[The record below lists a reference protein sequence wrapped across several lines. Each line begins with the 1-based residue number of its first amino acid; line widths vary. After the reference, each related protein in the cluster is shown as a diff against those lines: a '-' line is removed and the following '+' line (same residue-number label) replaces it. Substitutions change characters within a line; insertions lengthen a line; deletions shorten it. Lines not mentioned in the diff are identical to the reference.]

1 MTSRSQSLT
10 NNAIGRFLS
19 SVRLTLAILIVLA
32 AVSIVGTLIPQSEGV
47 SEFARG
53 LSPGTLKLFTTLGLF
68 DVYHSLW
75 FRALIS
81 LLALNLIVCSLNRL
95 GPTLRLFRAAPKPD
109 RTRPFEDV
117 PPENRFFTDLS
128 PAEAASRVEG
138 LVRDKYEKF
147 ARKDSPNDIFMVGER
162 GRYSLFGVYIVHL
175 SVLLIIAGSIVGSLW
190 GFKGFVNIPEGEGVN
205 TVRLR
210 NSHTHKELGFRVECV
225 NFDVTFYENGTPEDY
240 RSDLRFMDDDMEKD
254 VVLRVNHPFTY
265 RGIRFYQSSYG
276 NIPGNEV
283 DLLIRRGG
291 TENGETVLRATR
303 GEEVQ
308 LPGDEGHFV
317 VEEIRGDFMRMGMGP
332 AARIS
337 AHPEEGEPFTFWVFL
352 HPDRAQARFSQG
364 FQAFPSLNPS
374 AFEPYTF
381 FLKGIESRYY
391 TGLQVNKDPGVPY
404 VWAGFFLIVA
414 GLFVTFFMSH
424 RRFRI
429 RIQDIGE
436 DGTLVSVSGRADKN
450 PVGAER
456 ETSMLVAGLQ
466 KILVEQE
473 RTS

>member
-1 MTSRSQSLT
+1 MRSKNQSPT
-10 NNAIGRFLS
+10 NNAIWRFLS

-32 AVSIVGTLIPQSEGV
+32 AVSVLGTLIPQREGV
-47 SEFARG
+47 AEFAQG
-53 LSPGTLKLFTTLGLF
+53 LGPGTLEVFRALRLF
-68 DVYHSLW
+68 DIYHSFW
-75 FRALIS
+75 FRALVT

-109 RTRPFEDV
+109 RTGPFEDI
-117 PPENRFFTDLS
+117 PPENRFHTDLS
-128 PAEAASRVEG
+128 PVEAASRAEG
-138 LVRDKYEKF
+138 LIRNKYDKF
-147 ARKDSPNDIFMVGER
+147 DRKDIGNDIFLIGER
-162 GRYSLFGVYIVHL
+162 GRYSLFGVYIVHV
-175 SVLLIIAGSIVGSLW
+175 SVLMIIVGSIVGSIW
-190 GFKGFVNIPEGEGVN
+190 GFQGFVTIPEGERVN

-210 NSHTHKELGFRVECV
+210 NSHTHKELGFHVECV
-225 NFDVTFYENGTPEDY
+225 NFDVTFYENGTPKEY
-240 RSDLRFMDDDMEKD
+240 RSDIRFVDEGVEED
-254 VVLRVNHPFTY
+254 VVLRVNHPFTF

-283 DLLIRRGG
+283 DLVLRREGM
-291 TENGETVLRATR
+291 ENGETAVRATR
-303 GEEVQ
+303 GAKIP

-332 AARIS
+332 AADIS
-337 AHPEEGEPFTFWVFL
+337 VHPEEGEPVTFWVFL
-352 HPDRAQARFSQG
+352 HPDRARARFSQG

-404 VWAGFFLIVA
+404 VWAGFFLIVG

-424 RRFRI
+424 RTFRI
-429 RIQDIGE
+429 RIQETE
-436 DGTLVSVSGRADKN
+436 DGTLVNVAGRANKN

-456 ETSMLVAGLQ
+456 ETNMLIARLR
-466 KILVEQE
+466 KLLV
-473 RTS
+473 